1 MKKSGDNKKSFS
13 SYFSSKKDDKS
24 AGKQSVKETQR
35 QVKFEETKDKAPRG
49 NQPHNGKGK
58 SQKAQKPK
66 KGMNG
71 VQRSGV
77 PAGNKQGFTTKQDPF
92 VNFGPKLK
100 SFLNASTL
108 VDREIHSIYIERTD
122 SHKIEL
128 VYRRVCENGVTVTA
142 PEKVSLEDYLLKEK
156 ELLGIHDTGNKRYA
170 DWAGKLLIRLG
181 IDLSTAKP
189 QVDPKSV
196 QDFVNKHLSP
206 VEREV
211 IKLNA
216 DEWDQV
222 DTNKL
227 ATMLSPSMQIVKEH
241 YGSVAKRVEFL
252 VKSINSS
259 NDAGAKE
266 APNWPNLG
274 IISCSKGTLLSTVR
288 VTKALLDETQ
298 QKLLDNLMTSVT
310 TNWADME
317 QEEEDSRAI

>member
-1 MKKSGDNKKSFS
+1 MKKAGDRKGLT

-24 AGKQSVKETQR
+24 AGKQTVKETQR

-49 NQPHNGKGK
+49 NQPQNGKGK
-58 SQKAQKPK
+58 NPKAQKPI

-71 VQRSGV
+71 VRRSGV

-100 SFLNASTL
+100 SFLGASTL
-108 VDREIHSIYIERTD
+108 VDREIHSVYTERTD

-128 VYRRVCENGVTVTA
+128 VYRRVCANGVTVTA
-142 PEKVSLEDYLLKEK
+142 PERVSLEDYLLKEK
-156 ELLGIHDTGNKRYA
+156 ELLGVSNQDNKRYA

-181 IDLSTAKP
+181 IDLTAARP

-227 ATMLSPSMQIVKEH
+227 TTMLSPSMQIVREH
-241 YGSVAKRVEFL
+241 YGSVVKRVEFL

-259 NDAGAKE
+259 NDAGALE

-298 QKLLDNLMTSVT
+298 QKLLDSLMTSVT
-310 TNWADME
+310 TNWADVE